1 MAAMV
6 EHIYHVL
13 SNHRLL
19 KIPLVIIVTLL
30 TVAFLAFAP
39 EGLLGKAD
47 AVGYAVCHRIDLRSY
62 HIGDRPLPLC
72 ARCTGM
78 YLGAIVGLLYQSL
91 IGKRCSGTPP
101 WRVIIVF
108 AILALAFV
116 VDGVNSYLTLFPRFP
131 HLYNPQNTLRL
142 ITGTGMGLVISAL
155 LYPSF
160 QQTIWQNYK
169 EEAALRD
176 LRRLAILLLL
186 AALVIGLV
194 LTQNP
199 LILYPLALIS
209 AGGVLILLTMIY
221 TMLWIIVLR
230 RENRYLHWQELSTFL
245 ILGFGFAV
253 LQIFLIDIGRYILTG
268 TWDGFHIG

>member
-1 MAAMV
+1 MV

-131 HLYNPQNTLRL
+131 HLYNPHNTLRL